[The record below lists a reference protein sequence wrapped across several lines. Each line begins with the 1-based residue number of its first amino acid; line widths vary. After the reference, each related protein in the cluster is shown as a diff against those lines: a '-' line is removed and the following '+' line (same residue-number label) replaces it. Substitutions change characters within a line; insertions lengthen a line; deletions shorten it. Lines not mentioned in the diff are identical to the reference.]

1 MYRRSRNSLLL
12 LPYPDQQR
20 QTGQDRKREEQERE
34 EDMKA
39 RIREVEQRDNAAVE
53 AIIRYCLKEYSGDH
67 EGTAWCDPDLGR
79 FSEIYG
85 TPQMRYWVAE
95 DETGTIVG
103 GAGYSPLPGRPG
115 VCELQKMYTLPAARG
130 TGVAHA
136 LVEKVLEEAGRH
148 YDLCYLETFGNM
160 KRAQRFYEKHGF
172 VRSDAPMGSTG
183 HIACDVFFAKPL
195 KEETA

>member
-1 MYRRSRNSLLL
+1 
-12 LPYPDQQR
+12 
-20 QTGQDRKREEQERE
+20 
-34 EDMKA
+34 MKA
-39 RIREVEQRDNAAVE
+39 KIREVEQRDNAAVE
-53 AIIRYCLKEYSGDH
+53 AIIRCCLKEYGGDH

-95 DETGTIVG
+95 DETETVVG
-103 GAGYSPLPGRPG
+103 GAGYGPLPGSPG
-115 VCELQKMYTLPAARG
+115 VCQLQKMYTLPAARG

-136 LVEKVLEEAGRH
+136 LVEKVLEEAGRY

-172 VRSDAPMGSTG
+172 VRSAAPMGNTG
-183 HIACDVFFAKPL
+183 HTACDVFFEKPL
-195 KEETA
+195 KEATA